1 MKKYFFLLLVL
12 NFLAFSVKAQGQLDI
27 SNINTSFLKFL
38 PSNKSAS
45 DLRPSDIPSSQ
56 VLKQIGLSDNEIKE
70 ALDFKYSRGNYSK
83 IKQDTN
89 TSFSS
94 LQKLYS
100 SFDDT
105 LIIDSTSFP
114 KGKIFGQDIFRN
126 QDLSFFQKALDAKAP
141 ENYKVGPGDEISIS
155 IWGFNEFSETLE
167 VDERGYISPS
177 SYGRIYVKGITFKN
191 MRSILK
197 KKFSTF
203 FDMQNSEID
212 VSLSYSRVITVNIIG
227 EVYNPGSFTIPAIN
241 TAFNALIASGGPNQI
256 GSVRNIYIKRDGK
269 TVDSL
274 DVYKFLFNPLISN
287 DIYMQ
292 DGDYIFIPPAENL
305 VEIIGEVNRPYT
317 YEAKDGESVGDM
329 IKYSGGFTT
338 TAFRDIITLKRL
350 DYNNLKV
357 YDVIKADL
365 YQENISDGDQIVVN
379 KISNKISNVVTLKG
393 DVGVSG
399 DYEFKENEKILDLLS
414 RAKCI
419 SNKTFLDKVY
429 IIRLNEDRSKQH
441 LSINLNNIISDP
453 MHKDNILLKEY
464 DIVHVLSV
472 DKFDDEFFISVQGA
486 VRNPSTFSFGN
497 GMSLQSALILSG
509 GLTQQAQGSRVEVS
523 RIMEYDIATNKLK
536 PRRTVVKNIEVGND
550 LTLSESA
557 EDFILQPFD
566 QVFVRSNP
574 EFEPAENITILGEVK
589 YPGTYSIL
597 RKNEKVSSLIK
608 RAGGLTNYAYVD
620 GVKMFRKF
628 NVKESIR
635 EESLE
640 MNISDD
646 LKKSILNSSDVAAVY
661 ANEVEEKSKAFFAEE
676 NSAKISKENTDIVYL
691 NLDKALKN
699 NESRFN
705 LVLNKGDSIVIPQIL
720 DVVHISGELM
730 NLEGNSISAP
740 FFTRKRAN
748 YYVKNFA
755 GGFSKEN
762 DRSNTIVVYPNGIA
776 KKSRNY
782 ILFKISPKVTKGST
796 IRVASKNIKQ
806 KKQKESKVDWNK
818 QIENA
823 MLKISAVLTL
833 WVLVDR
839 VTPQ

>member
-1 MKKYFFLLLVL
+1 ML

-357 YDVIKADL
+357 YDVNKADL

-782 ILFKISPKVTKGST
+782 ILFKISPKVTKGSI

>member
-89 TSFSS
+89 TSFLS

-453 MHKDNILLKEY
+453 NHEDNILLKEY

-646 LKKSILNSSDVAAVY
+646 LKKSILNSPDVAAVY

>member
-317 YEAKDGESVGDM
+317 YEANDGESVGDM

-453 MHKDNILLKEY
+453 NHEDNILLKEY
-464 DIVHVLSV
+464 DIVHVLSI
-472 DKFDDEFFISVQGA
+472 DKFDDEFFISVHGA

-646 LKKSILNSSDVAAVY
+646 LKKSILNSPDVAAVY

-699 NESRFN
+699 NESKFN

>member
-1 MKKYFFLLLVL
+1 MKKYFLLLLVL
-12 NFLAFSVKAQGQLDI
+12 NFLTFNIQAQDKLDV
-27 SNINTSFLKFL
+27 SKINTSFLKFL

-56 VLKQIGLSDNEIKE
+56 VLKQIGLSDSEIQE
-70 ALDFKYSRGNYSK
+70 ALDFKYSRGNYSE
-83 IKQDTN
+83 IKKDTN

-100 SFDDT
+100 AFDDT
-105 LIIDSTSFP
+105 LIVDSTSFP
-114 KGKIFGQDIFRN
+114 KAKIFGQDIFRN

-256 GSVRNIYIKRDGK
+256 GSVRNVYIKRDGK

-274 DVYKFLFNPLISN
+274 DVYKFLFDPQISN

-292 DGDYIFIPPAENL
+292 DGDYIFIPPAKNI

-338 TAFRDIITLKRL
+338 TAFRDILTLKRL

-357 YDVIKADL
+357 YDVNKADINI
-365 YQENISDGDQIVVN
+365 ENVLDGDQIVIN
-379 KISNKISNVVTLKG
+379 KISNKISNVVTVKG

-399 DYEFKENEKILDLLS
+399 DYEFKENEKVLDLLN

-419 SNKTFLDKVY
+419 SNKTFLEKVY

-453 MHKDNILLKEY
+453 EHDDNILLNEF
-464 DIVHVLSV
+464 DIIHVLSV
-472 DKFDDEFFISVQGA
+472 DEFDDEFFISVQGA
-486 VRNPSTFSFGN
+486 VRSAGTFSFGN
-497 GMSLQSALILSG
+497 GMNLQSALILSG
-509 GLTQQAQGSRVEVS
+509 GVTQQAQGSRVEVS

-536 PRRTVVKNIEVGND
+536 PRRTVVKNIEIGND
-550 LTLSESA
+550 LVLSESA

-628 NVKESIR
+628 KVKESISK
-635 EESLE
+635 ESLE

-646 LKKSILNSSDVAAVY
+646 LKKSILNSPDVAAIY
-661 ANEVEEKSKAFFAEE
+661 ANEVQVKSEAFFAEE
-676 NSAKISKENTDIVYL
+676 NSTKISKESLDIVYL

-699 NESRFN
+699 NESKFN
-705 LVLNKGDSIVIPQIL
+705 LVLNKGDSIIIPQIL

-740 FFTRKRAN
+740 FFSRKRAN

-776 KKSRNY
+776 KKSRNF

-796 IRVASKNIKQ
+796 IRVASKNVKQ
-806 KKQKESKVDWNK
+806 KKIKESKVDWNK

-823 MLKISAVLTL
+823 MLKISAILTL

>member
-1 MKKYFFLLLVL
+1 ML

-453 MHKDNILLKEY
+453 KHDDNILLKEY

-486 VRNPSTFSFGN
+486 VRTPSTFSFGN

-646 LKKSILNSSDVAAVY
+646 LKKSILNSPDVAAVY

-782 ILFKISPKVTKGST
+782 FLFKISPKVTKGST

>member
-1 MKKYFFLLLVL
+1 ML
-12 NFLAFSVKAQGQLDI
+12 NFLAFSVKAQGQLDL

-453 MHKDNILLKEY
+453 KHDDNILLKEY

-646 LKKSILNSSDVAAVY
+646 LKKSILNSPDVAAVY

>member
-89 TSFSS
+89 TSFLS

-114 KGKIFGQDIFRN
+114 QGKIFGQDIFRN

-317 YEAKDGESVGDM
+317 YEARDGESVGDM

-357 YDVIKADL
+357 YDVTKADL

-453 MHKDNILLKEY
+453 NHYENILLKEY

-646 LKKSILNSSDVAAVY
+646 LKKSILNSPDVAAVY

-676 NSAKISKENTDIVYL
+676 NSTKISKENTDIVYL

-782 ILFKISPKVTKGST
+782 FLFKISPKVTKGST

>member
-1 MKKYFFLLLVL
+1 ML

-70 ALDFKYSRGNYSK
+70 ALDFKCSRGNYSK

-453 MHKDNILLKEY
+453 NHEDNILLKEY

-536 PRRTVVKNIEVGND
+536 PRRTVVKNIAVGND

-646 LKKSILNSSDVAAVY
+646 LKKSILNSPDVAAVY

-782 ILFKISPKVTKGST
+782 FLFKISPKVTKGST

>member
-1 MKKYFFLLLVL
+1 MKKYFLLLLVL
-12 NFLAFSVKAQGQLDI
+12 NFLTFNIQAQNKLDI
-27 SNINTSFLKFL
+27 SKINTSFLKFL

-56 VLKQIGLSDNEIKE
+56 VLKQIGLSDSEIQE
-70 ALDFKYSRGNYSK
+70 ALDFKYSRGNYSE
-83 IKQDTN
+83 IKKDTN

-100 SFDDT
+100 AFDDT
-105 LIIDSTSFP
+105 LIVDSTSFP
-114 KGKIFGQDIFRN
+114 KAKIFGQDIFRN

-256 GSVRNIYIKRDGK
+256 GSVRNVYIKRDGK

-274 DVYKFLFNPLISN
+274 DVYKFLFDPQISN

-292 DGDYIFIPPAENL
+292 DGDYIFIPPAKNI

-338 TAFRDIITLKRL
+338 TAFRDILTLKRL

-357 YDVIKADL
+357 YDVNKADINI
-365 YQENISDGDQIVVN
+365 ENVLDGDQIVIN
-379 KISNKISNVVTLKG
+379 KISNKISNVVTVKG
-393 DVGVSG
+393 DVGVSA
-399 DYEFKENEKILDLLS
+399 DYEFKENEKVLDLLN

-419 SNKTFLDKVY
+419 SNKTFLEKVY

-453 MHKDNILLKEY
+453 EHDDNILLNEF
-464 DIVHVLSV
+464 DIIHVLSV
-472 DKFDDEFFISVQGA
+472 DEFDDEFFISVQGA
-486 VRNPSTFSFGN
+486 VRSAGTFSFGN
-497 GMSLQSALILSG
+497 GMNLQSALILSG
-509 GLTQQAQGSRVEVS
+509 GVTQQAQGSRVEVS

-536 PRRTVVKNIEVGND
+536 PRRTVVKNIEIGND
-550 LTLSESA
+550 LVLSESA

-628 NVKESIR
+628 KVKESISK
-635 EESLE
+635 ESLE

-646 LKKSILNSSDVAAVY
+646 LKKSILNSPDVAAIY
-661 ANEVEEKSKAFFAEE
+661 ANEVQVKSEAFFAEE
-676 NSAKISKENTDIVYL
+676 NSTKISKESLDIVYL

-699 NESRFN
+699 NESKFN
-705 LVLNKGDSIVIPQIL
+705 LVLNKGDSIIIPQIL

-740 FFTRKRAN
+740 FFSRKRAN

-776 KKSRNY
+776 KKSRNF

-796 IRVASKNIKQ
+796 IRVASKNVKQ
-806 KKQKESKVDWNK
+806 KKIKESKVDWNK

-823 MLKISAVLTL
+823 MLKISAILTL

>member
-1 MKKYFFLLLVL
+1 M
-12 NFLAFSVKAQGQLDI
+12 
-27 SNINTSFLKFL
+27 
-38 PSNKSAS
+38 
-45 DLRPSDIPSSQ
+45 
-56 VLKQIGLSDNEIKE
+56 LKQIGLSDNEIKE

-414 RAKCI
+414 RAKCV

-453 MHKDNILLKEY
+453 NHEDNILLKEY

-676 NSAKISKENTDIVYL
+676 NSTKISKENTDIVYL

-782 ILFKISPKVTKGST
+782 ILFKISPKVSKGST

>member
-1 MKKYFFLLLVL
+1 ML

-317 YEAKDGESVGDM
+317 YEARDGESVGDM

-414 RAKCI
+414 RTKCI

-453 MHKDNILLKEY
+453 NHEGNILLKEY

-646 LKKSILNSSDVAAVY
+646 LKKSILNSPDVAAIY

-691 NLDKALKN
+691 NLYKALKN

-782 ILFKISPKVTKGST
+782 ILFKLSPKVTKGST

>member
-1 MKKYFFLLLVL
+1 MKKYFLFLLVL
-12 NFLAFSVKAQGQLDI
+12 NFLTFNIQAQDKLDI
-27 SNINTSFLKFL
+27 SKVNSSFLNFL

-56 VLKQIGLSDNEIKE
+56 VLKQIGLSDKEIKE
-70 ALDFKYSRGNYSK
+70 ALDYKYSRGNYSK
-83 IKQDTN
+83 TNVDTN
-89 TSFSS
+89 TSFNS
-94 LQKLYS
+94 LQQLYS
-100 SFDDT
+100 RFDDT
-105 LIIDSTSFP
+105 LILDSTSFP
-114 KGKIFGQDIFRN
+114 RGRIFGQDIFSN
-126 QDLSFFQKALDAKAP
+126 QDLAFFQKALDAKAP

-167 VDERGYISPS
+167 VDQRGYISPS

-197 KKFSTF
+197 KKFSSF
-203 FDMQNSEID
+203 FDMKNSEID
-212 VSLSYSRVITVNIIG
+212 VSLSYSRVITVNIVG
-227 EVYNPGSFTIPAIN
+227 EVYNPGSYTIPAIN

-256 GSVRNIYIKRDGK
+256 GSVRNIYIKRNGE

-274 DVYKFLFNPLISN
+274 DIYKFLFKPQIPN

-292 DGDYIFIPPAENL
+292 DGDYIFIPPAKNV
-305 VEIIGEVNRPYT
+305 VEIVGEVNRPYT
-317 YEAKDGESVGDM
+317 YEAKNGESVGDL
-329 IKYSGGFTT
+329 INYSGGFTT
-338 TAFRDIITLKRL
+338 SAFRDIVTLKRL

-357 YDVIKADL
+357 YDVNKNDL
-365 YQENISDGDQIVVN
+365 NIENVLDGDQIVVN
-379 KISNKISNVVTLKG
+379 KISNKISNAVTVKG

-399 DYEFKENEKILDLLS
+399 DYEYKEKEKILDLLN

-419 SNKTFLDKVY
+419 SKKTFLDKVY
-429 IIRLNEDRSKQH
+429 IIRLNDDRTKQH
-441 LSINLNNIISDP
+441 LSINLNNIIIDP
-453 MHKDNILLKEY
+453 SHKDNILLNEF
-464 DIVHVLSV
+464 DIIHVLSV
-472 DKFDDEFFISVQGA
+472 DEFDDEFFISVQGSI
-486 VRNPSTFSFGN
+486 RNPNTYSFGN
-497 GMSLQSALILSG
+497 GMNLQSALILSG

-536 PRRTVVKNIEVGND
+536 PRRTIVKNIEIGND
-550 LTLSESA
+550 LVLSEDA
-557 EDFILQPFD
+557 EGFILQPFD
-566 QVFVRSNP
+566 QIFVRSNP
-574 EFEPAENITILGEVK
+574 EFEPAENITILGEVR

-628 NVKESIR
+628 QIKESVNV
-635 EESLE
+635 ESLD

-646 LKKSILNSSDVAAVY
+646 LKKSILNSPEVAAIY
-661 ANEVEEKSKAFFAEE
+661 AKEVQGKSDAFFAEE
-676 NSAKISKENTDIVYL
+676 SSNKITKESTDIVYL

-699 NESRFN
+699 TESKFN

-740 FFTRKRAN
+740 FFNRKRAN

-776 KKSRNY
+776 KKSRNF
-782 ILFKISPKVTKGST
+782 ILFNTSPNVKKGST
-796 IRVASKNIKQ
+796 IRVVNKNRKH
-806 KKQKESKVDWNK
+806 KKRNESKVDWNK

>member
-1 MKKYFFLLLVL
+1 ML

-274 DVYKFLFNPLISN
+274 LFNPLISN

-414 RAKCI
+414 RAKCV

-646 LKKSILNSSDVAAVY
+646 LKKSILNSPDVAAIY

-676 NSAKISKENTDIVYL
+676 NSSKISKENTDIV
-691 NLDKALKN
+691 
-699 NESRFN
+699 
-705 LVLNKGDSIVIPQIL
+705 
-720 DVVHISGELM
+720 
-730 NLEGNSISAP
+730 
-740 FFTRKRAN
+740 
-748 YYVKNFA
+748 
-755 GGFSKEN
+755 
-762 DRSNTIVVYPNGIA
+762 
-776 KKSRNY
+776 
-782 ILFKISPKVTKGST
+782 
-796 IRVASKNIKQ
+796 
-806 KKQKESKVDWNK
+806 
-818 QIENA
+818 
-823 MLKISAVLTL
+823 
-833 WVLVDR
+833 
-839 VTPQ
+839 

>member
-1 MKKYFFLLLVL
+1 ML

-357 YDVIKADL
+357 YDVIKSDL

-453 MHKDNILLKEY
+453 KHDDNILLKEY

-536 PRRTVVKNIEVGND
+536 PRRTVVKNIAVGND

-646 LKKSILNSSDVAAVY
+646 LKKSILNSPDVAAVY
-661 ANEVEEKSKAFFAEE
+661 ANEVEQKSKAFFAEE

-705 LVLNKGDSIVIPQIL
+705 LVLNKGDSIVVPQIL

-782 ILFKISPKVTKGST
+782 FLFKISPKVTKGST
-796 IRVASKNIKQ
+796 IRVASKNKKQ

>member
-1 MKKYFFLLLVL
+1 ML

-317 YEAKDGESVGDM
+317 YEARDGESVGDM

-453 MHKDNILLKEY
+453 NHEGNILLKEY

-646 LKKSILNSSDVAAVY
+646 LKKSILNSPDVAAVY

>member
-114 KGKIFGQDIFRN
+114 KGKIFGQDVFRN

-317 YEAKDGESVGDM
+317 YEARDGESVGDM

-414 RAKCI
+414 RARCI

-646 LKKSILNSSDVAAVY
+646 LKKSILNSPDVAAVY

>member
-414 RAKCI
+414 RAKCV

-453 MHKDNILLKEY
+453 NHEDNILLKEY

-676 NSAKISKENTDIVYL
+676 NSTKISKENTDIVYL

-782 ILFKISPKVTKGST
+782 ILFKISPKVSKGST

>member
-676 NSAKISKENTDIVYL
+676 NSTKISKENTDIVYL

-782 ILFKISPKVTKGST
+782 ILFKLSPKVTKGST

>member
-89 TSFSS
+89 TSFLS

-357 YDVIKADL
+357 YDVTKADL

-453 MHKDNILLKEY
+453 NHEGNILLKEY

-646 LKKSILNSSDVAAVY
+646 LKKSILNSPDVAAVY

-676 NSAKISKENTDIVYL
+676 NSTKISKENTDIVYL

>member
-1 MKKYFFLLLVL
+1 ML

-89 TSFSS
+89 TSFLS

-399 DYEFKENEKILDLLS
+399 DYEFKENEKILDLLN

-429 IIRLNEDRSKQH
+429 VIRLNKDRSKQH

-453 MHKDNILLKEY
+453 NHDDNILLKEY

-646 LKKSILNSSDVAAVY
+646 LKKSILNSPDVAAVY

>member
-317 YEAKDGESVGDM
+317 YEARDGESVGDM

-453 MHKDNILLKEY
+453 NHEDNILLKEY

-646 LKKSILNSSDVAAVY
+646 LKKSILNSPDVAAVY

>member
-1 MKKYFFLLLVL
+1 ML

-89 TSFSS
+89 TSFLS

-317 YEAKDGESVGDM
+317 YEARDGESVGDM

-357 YDVIKADL
+357 YDVIKTDL

-453 MHKDNILLKEY
+453 NHEDNILLKEY

-646 LKKSILNSSDVAAVY
+646 LKKSILNSPDVAAVY

>member
-414 RAKCI
+414 RARCI

-453 MHKDNILLKEY
+453 KHDDNILLKEY

-676 NSAKISKENTDIVYL
+676 NSTKISKENTDIVYL

-705 LVLNKGDSIVIPQIL
+705 LVLKKGDSIVIPQIL

-782 ILFKISPKVTKGST
+782 ILFKLSPKVTKGST

>member
-1 MKKYFFLLLVL
+1 ML

-317 YEAKDGESVGDM
+317 YEARDGESVGDM

-453 MHKDNILLKEY
+453 NHDDNILLKEY

-646 LKKSILNSSDVAAVY
+646 LKKSILNSPDVAAIY

>member
-414 RAKCI
+414 RAKCV

-453 MHKDNILLKEY
+453 NHEDNILLKEY

-472 DKFDDEFFISVQGA
+472 DKFDDDFFISVQGA

-782 ILFKISPKVTKGST
+782 ILFKLSPKVTKGST

>member
-269 TVDSL
+269 TIDSL

-365 YQENISDGDQIVVN
+365 YQENILDGDQIVVN

-453 MHKDNILLKEY
+453 NHEDNILLKEY

-608 RAGGLTNYAYVD
+608 RAGGLTNYAYLD

-628 NVKESIR
+628 NVKESVR
-635 EESLE
+635 EQSLE

-646 LKKSILNSSDVAAVY
+646 LKKSILNSPDVAAIY
-661 ANEVEEKSKAFFAEE
+661 ANEVEEKSKAFFAVE

>member
-89 TSFSS
+89 TSFLS

-269 TVDSL
+269 IVDSL

-357 YDVIKADL
+357 YDVTKADL

-453 MHKDNILLKEY
+453 NHEDNILLKEY

-523 RIMEYDIATNKLK
+523 RIMEYDIVTNKLK
-536 PRRTVVKNIEVGND
+536 PRRTVVRNIEVGND

-646 LKKSILNSSDVAAVY
+646 LKKSILNSPDVAAVY

-782 ILFKISPKVTKGST
+782 ILFKLSPKVTKGST

>member
-453 MHKDNILLKEY
+453 NHEDNILLKEY

-646 LKKSILNSSDVAAVY
+646 LKKSILNSPDVAAVY

>member
-414 RAKCI
+414 RAKCV

-646 LKKSILNSSDVAAVY
+646 LKKSILNSPDVAAIY

-782 ILFKISPKVTKGST
+782 ILFKLSPKVTKGST

>member
-1 MKKYFFLLLVL
+1 ML

-269 TVDSL
+269 TIDSL

-441 LSINLNNIISDP
+441 LSINLNNIINDP
-453 MHKDNILLKEY
+453 NHEDNILLKEY

-646 LKKSILNSSDVAAVY
+646 LKKSILNSPDVAAIY
-661 ANEVEEKSKAFFAEE
+661 ANEVEEKSKAFFAVE

-782 ILFKISPKVTKGST
+782 FLFKISPKVTKGST

>member
-1 MKKYFFLLLVL
+1 MKKYFLLLLVL
-12 NFLAFSVKAQGQLDI
+12 NFLTFNIQAQDKLDI
-27 SNINTSFLKFL
+27 SKINTSFLKFL

-56 VLKQIGLSDNEIKE
+56 VLKQIGLSDSEIQE
-70 ALDFKYSRGNYSK
+70 ALDFKYSRGNYSE
-83 IKQDTN
+83 IKKDTN

-100 SFDDT
+100 AFDDT
-105 LIIDSTSFP
+105 LIVDSTSFP
-114 KGKIFGQDIFRN
+114 KAKIFGQDIFRN

-256 GSVRNIYIKRDGK
+256 GSVRNVYIKRDGK

-274 DVYKFLFNPLISN
+274 DVYKFLFDPQISN

-292 DGDYIFIPPAENL
+292 DGDYIFIPPAKNI

-338 TAFRDIITLKRL
+338 TAFRDILTLKRL

-357 YDVIKADL
+357 YDVNKADINI
-365 YQENISDGDQIVVN
+365 ENVLDGDQIVIN
-379 KISNKISNVVTLKG
+379 KISNKISNVVTVKG

-399 DYEFKENEKILDLLS
+399 DYEFKENEKVLDLLN

-419 SNKTFLDKVY
+419 SNKTFLEKVY

-453 MHKDNILLKEY
+453 EHDDNILLNEF
-464 DIVHVLSV
+464 DIIHVLSV
-472 DKFDDEFFISVQGA
+472 DEFDDEFFISVQGA
-486 VRNPSTFSFGN
+486 VRSAGTFSFGN
-497 GMSLQSALILSG
+497 GMNLQSALILSG
-509 GLTQQAQGSRVEVS
+509 GVTQQAQGSRVEVS

-536 PRRTVVKNIEVGND
+536 PRRTVVKNIEIGND
-550 LTLSESA
+550 LVLSESA

-628 NVKESIR
+628 KVKESISQ
-635 EESLE
+635 ESLE

-646 LKKSILNSSDVAAVY
+646 LKKSILNSPDVAAIY
-661 ANEVEEKSKAFFAEE
+661 ANEVQVKSEAFFAEE
-676 NSAKISKENTDIVYL
+676 NSTKISKESLDIVYL

-699 NESRFN
+699 NESKFN
-705 LVLNKGDSIVIPQIL
+705 LVLNKGDSIIIPQIL

-740 FFTRKRAN
+740 FFSRKRAN

-776 KKSRNY
+776 KKSRNF

-796 IRVASKNIKQ
+796 IRVASKNVKQ
-806 KKQKESKVDWNK
+806 KKIKESKVDWNK

-823 MLKISAVLTL
+823 MLKISAILTL

>member
-1 MKKYFFLLLVL
+1 ML
-12 NFLAFSVKAQGQLDI
+12 NFLAFSVKAQGQLDL

-399 DYEFKENEKILDLLS
+399 DYEFKENEKILDLLN

-453 MHKDNILLKEY
+453 NHEDNILLKEY

-646 LKKSILNSSDVAAVY
+646 LKKSILNSPDVAAVY

>member
-1 MKKYFFLLLVL
+1 MKKYFLLLLVL
-12 NFLAFSVKAQGQLDI
+12 NFLTFNIQAQDKLDI
-27 SNINTSFLKFL
+27 SKINTSFLKFL

-56 VLKQIGLSDNEIKE
+56 VLKQIGLSDSEIQE
-70 ALDFKYSRGNYSK
+70 ALDFKYSRGNYSE
-83 IKQDTN
+83 IKKDTN

-100 SFDDT
+100 AFDDT
-105 LIIDSTSFP
+105 LIVDSTSFP
-114 KGKIFGQDIFRN
+114 KAKIFGQDIFRN

-256 GSVRNIYIKRDGK
+256 GSVRNVYIKRDGK

-274 DVYKFLFNPLISN
+274 DVYKFLFDPQISN

-292 DGDYIFIPPAENL
+292 DGDYIFIPPAKNI

-338 TAFRDIITLKRL
+338 TAFRDILTLKRL

-357 YDVIKADL
+357 YDVNKADINI
-365 YQENISDGDQIVVN
+365 ENVLDGDQIVIN
-379 KISNKISNVVTLKG
+379 KISNKISNVVTVKG

-399 DYEFKENEKILDLLS
+399 DYEFKENEKVLDLLN

-419 SNKTFLDKVY
+419 SNKTFLEKVY

-453 MHKDNILLKEY
+453 EHDDNILLNEF
-464 DIVHVLSV
+464 DIIHVLSV
-472 DKFDDEFFISVQGA
+472 DEFDDEFFISVQGA
-486 VRNPSTFSFGN
+486 VRSAGTFSFGN
-497 GMSLQSALILSG
+497 GMNLQSALILSG
-509 GLTQQAQGSRVEVS
+509 GVTQQAQGSRVEVS

-536 PRRTVVKNIEVGND
+536 PRRTVVKNIEIGND
-550 LTLSESA
+550 LVLSESA

-628 NVKESIR
+628 KVKESISK
-635 EESLE
+635 ESLE

-646 LKKSILNSSDVAAVY
+646 LKKSILNSPDVAAIY
-661 ANEVEEKSKAFFAEE
+661 ANEVQVKSEAFFAEE
-676 NSAKISKENTDIVYL
+676 NSNKISKESLDIVYL

-699 NESRFN
+699 NESKFN
-705 LVLNKGDSIVIPQIL
+705 LVLNKGDSIIIPQIL

-740 FFTRKRAN
+740 FFSRKRAN

-776 KKSRNY
+776 KKSRNF

-796 IRVASKNIKQ
+796 IRVASKNVKQ
-806 KKQKESKVDWNK
+806 KKIKESKVDWNK

-823 MLKISAVLTL
+823 MLKISAILTL

>member
-89 TSFSS
+89 TSFLS

-317 YEAKDGESVGDM
+317 YEARDGESVGDM

-453 MHKDNILLKEY
+453 NHEDNILLKEY

-646 LKKSILNSSDVAAVY
+646 LKKSILNSPDVAAVY

>member
-1 MKKYFFLLLVL
+1 ML

-89 TSFSS
+89 TSFLS

-453 MHKDNILLKEY
+453 KHDDNILLKEY

-646 LKKSILNSSDVAAVY
+646 LKKSILNSPDVAAVY

-782 ILFKISPKVTKGST
+782 FLFKISPKVTKGST

>member
-1 MKKYFFLLLVL
+1 ML

-317 YEAKDGESVGDM
+317 YEAKDGESIGDM

-453 MHKDNILLKEY
+453 NHYDNILLKEY

-646 LKKSILNSSDVAAVY
+646 LKKSILNSPDVAAIY
-661 ANEVEEKSKAFFAEE
+661 ANEVEEKSKAFFAVE